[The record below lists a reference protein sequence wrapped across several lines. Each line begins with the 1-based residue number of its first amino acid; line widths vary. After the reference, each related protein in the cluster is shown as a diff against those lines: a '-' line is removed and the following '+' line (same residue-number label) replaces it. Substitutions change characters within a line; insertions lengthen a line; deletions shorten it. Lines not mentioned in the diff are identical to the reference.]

1 MDSIQFILSQPSWYL
16 LLFILGLFSITR
28 LSLFLLCSIYTFLL
42 RPSKNLR
49 RYGEWAIVTG
59 PTSGIG
65 QSFAFELARN
75 GMNLILVGRNADKL
89 EQVKL
94 EISGLHETIKIKTVI
109 FDLSGDSATGLERLR
124 EAIHGLD
131 VGVLINNAGRAE
143 PSATYFHDADI
154 EAWIKMV
161 RVNLNAVADI
171 THAVLPSLLKKKKGA
186 IVNIGSGS
194 SVVIPSYPL
203 YATYAATKAF
213 VAQFSQSLYVE
224 YRSKGID
231 VQCQIPLYV
240 VTKMTSGVF
249 KKKRSSLF
257 LPDSDAYARA
267 AIQCIGYDR
276 ISMPN
281 IGHFLQWCFVS
292 LLPDF
297 LNDMN
302 MLKSNLKQ
310 REILRRRRERKNI
323 SASTS

>member
-16 LLFILGLFSITR
+16 LIFILGLLSITR

-42 RPSKNLR
+42 RPAKNLH

-65 QSFAFELARN
+65 QSFAFELAKN
-75 GMNLILVGRNADKL
+75 GMNLVLVGRNAEKL
-89 EQVKL
+89 EQVKS
-94 EISGLHETIKIKTVI
+94 EISVLHESTEVKTVV
-109 FDLSGDSATGLERLR
+109 FDLSGDYATGLERLR

-131 VGVLINNAGRAE
+131 VGLLINNAGTSE
-143 PSATYFHDADI
+143 PGATYFHDADI
-154 EAWIKMV
+154 DAWIKIV
-161 RVNLNAVADI
+161 RVNLIAVAEI
-171 THAVLPSLLKKKKGA
+171 THAVLPSMLKKKKGA
-186 IVNIGSGS
+186 IVIIGSGS
-194 SVVIPSYPL
+194 SVVIPSCPL

-240 VTKMTSGVF
+240 ATKVTSGFF

-267 AIQCIGYDR
+267 AIRCIGYSR
-276 ISMPN
+276 VSMPN
-281 IGHFLQWCFVS
+281 IGHFLQWCFLS
-292 LLPDF
+292 WLPDF
-297 LNDMN
+297 LNHRN
-302 MLKSNLKQ
+302 VLKINLKQ
-310 REILRRRRERKNI
+310 REILRPREKKNI
-323 SASTS
+323 STTTS

>member
-16 LLFILGLFSITR
+16 LFFILGILSITR

-42 RPSKNLR
+42 RPGKNLHG
-49 RYGEWAIVTG
+49 YGEWAIVTG

-65 QSFAFELARN
+65 QSFAFELAKN
-75 GMNLILVGRNADKL
+75 GMNLILVGRNAEKL
-89 EQVKL
+89 DQVKL
-94 EISGLHETIKIKTVI
+94 EISGLHESIKIKTVI
-109 FDLSGDSATGLERLR
+109 FDLSGDSAAGLERLR

-131 VGVLINNAGRAE
+131 VGLLINNAGRAE

-154 EAWIKMV
+154 DAWIKMM
-161 RVNLNAVADI
+161 RVNLDAVVEI
-171 THAVLPSLLKKKKGA
+171 THAVLPSMLKKKKGA

-240 VTKMTSGVF
+240 ATKVTSGFF

-257 LPDSDAYARA
+257 LPDSDAYASA
-267 AIQCIGYDR
+267 AIRCIGYDR

-292 LLPDF
+292 WLPDF
-297 LNDMN
+297 LNYWN
-302 MLKSNLKQ
+302 VLKINVNQ
-310 REILRRRRERKNI
+310 REILKRPREKKNI
-323 SASTS
+323 STTTS